1 MLLDLGQELVLPGTH
16 DGRDRLAVLDE
27 VEGRHRL
34 DLVGRGDFLLGE
46 RRKQR
51 HQYTVTERGNPVN
64 RSLAVG
70 TPCSPSLRPRPPSGR
85 RPE

>member
-1 MLLDLGQELVLPGTH
+1 MLLDQGQELVLLGTH

-34 DLVGRGDFLLGE
+34 DLVGRGDFLLGGGNSVISVHCNG
-46 RRKQR
+46 K
-51 HQYTVTERGNPVN
+51 GNPVN